1 VSRRTI
7 ILAVT
12 VALTVLTTMT
22 GCGLFG
28 IGQSDSARGRYD
40 ERFVLLNRPHKS
52 PSGQYIASVIAGP
65 DQNGVATRVVVISD
79 SAGKEVFH
87 DDMPYSVRHGLGVT
101 WLSTK
106 DQLWILSGDI
116 GTSYLQ
122 SDGST
127 WTRTSITPETTKD
140 IPEEIQ
146 DLK

>member
-7 ILAVT
+7 FLAVT
-12 VALTVLTTMT
+12 VALTVLSATT

-28 IGQSDSARGRYD
+28 IGGSDSQRGNQD
-40 ERFVLLNRPHKS
+40 DRFVVLDQPRRS
-52 PSGQYIASVIAGP
+52 PSNEYVASVIAGAV
-65 DQNGVATRVVVISD
+65 QNGVETRVVVVSD

-87 DDMPYSVRHGLGVT
+87 DDTPYSTRHGIGVT

-116 GTSYLQ
+116 GTSYVQ

-127 WTRTSITPETTKD
+127 WTKTSIAPETRQD
-140 IPEEIQ
+140 VPEEIQ